1 MYFPFLFF
9 YFGTVEFIRFDT
21 DYSPDYYTERCFLL
35 FCFLSN
41 FFHLYRKPIFS
52 FWLSLIRNDSIIS
65 VTAIQYGWIYTIYIY
80 SSPFI
85 FPCNLK
91 YSKVRFFVF
100 HLSLWMK
107 AEEYLILNYVI
118 MIWISSFSLLH
129 YSNSNFFFLFIYF
142 LFLSFLYFRFFLKA
156 GLAYIL

>member
-9 YFGTVEFIRFDT
+9 YVGTVEFIRFDT
-21 DYSPDYYTERCFLL
+21 DYSANYYTERCFLL

-41 FFHLYRKPIFS
+41 FFHLYRKPIFY
-52 FWLSLIRNDSIIS
+52 FWFGLIRNDSIIS
-65 VTAIQYGWIYTIYIY
+65 VTAIQYAWIYTIYIY

-85 FPCNLK
+85 FPCNFK

-107 AEEYLILNYVI
+107 AEEYLIFNYVI
-118 MIWISSFSLLH
+118 MIWISSLSIRN
-129 YSNSNFFFLFIYF
+129 YSNSNFLF
-142 LFLSFLYFRFFLKA
+142 FLYFRFFLKA
-156 GLAYIL
+156 DLSYIL